1 MSINI
6 WTDSMQH
13 AALLG
18 KPVLFTNWLIQRDI
32 IPDGWY
38 CYDLRGTHKSPSTR
52 TTLVDHAADYHAGT
66 VLSPIPLKHEGT
78 ASRRVNGT
86 FYLLGEEMTLE
97 QFCEEHDLAYPQD
110 NREFVLRPA
119 SLDEVGLFYSEEK
132 LDEAL
137 GTVGH
142 LRMDFGHGEKEFWHT
157 WWPHNEDRFNTPEFK
172 EVLQRFVDDLR
183 QTGLLKNLGAMD
195 AYCWQHGGS
204 ITEDRRSYGYIA
216 ETENYRFCL
225 RCTPFPGEYQG
236 YLYCYDLCQQ
246 EMYRQE
252 HPVVGRV
259 TFASGEQQEFTDSK
273 ALLQAIREELPF
285 RSTTGF
291 RFETLTDDPE
301 VKKAVDDILLDFA
314 GEDNS
319 RRTCNYGL
327 TETGKQALKRGR
339 LKNTLAAAGLNMT
352 PEEYTAF
359 AMVKTGAVLLT
370 VIPCLLIFPMLA
382 LIVVLLAVAVYFK
395 EIRRAEEK
403 LSAKRDEIEA
413 ELPRFVATITQEL
426 AASRDV
432 LSMIEH
438 YKQNSGPVFSAELDV
453 LTADMRSGSYEAALT
468 RFEARFNSPLLSDIV
483 RGLIGVLRGD
493 NGVHYF
499 QMLSHDMKQLELQ
512 RLKAKAMKI
521 PPKIR
526 VFSFVLLMCFLVTY
540 LSIIIYEI
548 IHSLGGMF

>member
-195 AYCWQHGGS
+195 AY
-204 ITEDRRSYGYIA
+204 RRSFWTHRPLTDFWRVGKGYAAKLEAHGLYTMGDIA
-216 ETENYRFCL
+216 RCSIGQPTDYHNEELLYKLFGVNAELLIDHAWGWEPCTIADIKAYKPENKSIVSGQILQYPY
-225 RCTPFPGEYQG
+225 PFEKAR
-236 YLYCYDLCQQ
+236 LVIQ
-246 EMYRQE
+246 EMADALALELVDKRLATNQL
-252 HPVVGRV
+252 VLTVGYDIENLKGTAYTGEITTDHYGRKIPKHAHGTV
-259 TFASGEQQEFTDSK
+259 NLDGYTSSGEELLKAATSLYDRIVDKTLLARRLTLCANHLLDESSVPEDLPEQIDLFTDYSAK
-273 ALLQAIREELPF
+273 EKQKKEADTAHARERKLQKTMLGIKKRFGKNAI
-285 RSTTGF
+285 
-291 RFETLTDDPE
+291 
-301 VKKAVDDILLDFA
+301 
-314 GEDNS
+314 
-319 RRTCNYGL
+319 
-327 TETGKQALKRGR
+327 LK
-339 LKNTLAAAGLNMT
+339 GLNL
-352 PEEYTAF
+352 EDGATAR
-359 AMVKTGAVLLT
+359 
-370 VIPCLLIFPMLA
+370 
-382 LIVVLLAVAVYFK
+382 
-395 EIRRAEEK
+395 ERNN
-403 LSAKRDEIEA
+403 
-413 ELPRFVATITQEL
+413 Q
-426 AASRDV
+426 
-432 LSMIEH
+432 
-438 YKQNSGPVFSAELDV
+438 
-453 LTADMRSGSYEAALT
+453 
-468 RFEARFNSPLLSDIV
+468 
-483 RGLIGVLRGD
+483 IGG
-493 NGVHYF
+493 H
-499 QMLSHDMKQLELQ
+499 
-512 RLKAKAMKI
+512 KA
-521 PPKIR
+521 
-526 VFSFVLLMCFLVTY
+526 
-540 LSIIIYEI
+540 
-548 IHSLGGMF
+548 